1 MGINLDVNPLKQKL
15 ETMNKRMSKQTL
27 DKALE
32 SGGKVLISSMEET
45 VPVDTGELKT
55 SLGKIRI
62 EGSARD
68 RKILTGIATD
78 DREVIERGYYQEH
91 GHSTMIG
98 KKWMKQASLKSK
110 KEAVQTMVDTLKEE
124 LKES

>member
-1 MGINLDVNPLKQKL
+1 MGLDLNTSQLRRRL
-15 ETMNKRMSKQTL
+15 ELMNKRMAKQTL

-32 SGGKVLISSMEET
+32 SGGKVLISAMEET
-45 VPVDTGELKT
+45 VPVDTGELKAA
-55 SLGKIRI
+55 LGKIRI
-62 EGSARD
+62 EGSNPD

-110 KEAVQTMVDTLKEE
+110 KQAVQTMVETLQEE
-124 LKES
+124 LKET

>member
-1 MGINLDVNPLKQKL
+1 MGLNLEVSRLRQKM
-15 ETMNKRMSKQTL
+15 ETMNKRMAKQTL

-32 SGGKVLISSMEET
+32 SGGKVLVSAMEET
-45 VPVDTGELKT
+45 VPVDTGELKA

-62 EGSARD
+62 EGSNQD

-98 KKWMKQASLKSK
+98 KKWMKQASLRSK
-110 KEAVQTMVDTLKEE
+110 KQAVETMIETLQEE